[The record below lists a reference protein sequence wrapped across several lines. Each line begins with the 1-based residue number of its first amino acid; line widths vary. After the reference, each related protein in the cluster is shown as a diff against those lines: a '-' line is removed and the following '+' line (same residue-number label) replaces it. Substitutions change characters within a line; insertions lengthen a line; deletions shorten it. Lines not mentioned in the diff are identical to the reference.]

1 MRRSAL
7 LLLLLP
13 LSACVTKLSHPTKSE
28 AEMRADI
35 DACLDQAVADR
46 PAKGIALDPLGELD
60 DAYEC
65 LGKLGYSKGE
75 TRKATVAAHKALTVP
90 TSKGTPGRAPATA
103 PGSGGKG
110 QPCQIP
116 CTRKPD

>member
-13 LSACVTKLSHPTKSE
+13 LPACVAKLSHPTKSE
-28 AEMRADI
+28 AEMRVDI
-35 DACLDQAVADR
+35 DRCLDQAVAGR

-90 TSKGTPGRAPATA
+90 TSRPTAGQAAAPVAGA
-103 PGSGGKG
+103 KG
-110 QPCQIP
+110 QPCAIP
-116 CTRKPD
+116 CLKKPD